1 MALLEV
7 PQIRYVQA
15 TIRLDETTATLVDQ
29 YAAFLHA
36 PADDVVDKALAYVFA
51 KDREFQEFLQSPEAA
66 RFSPSL
72 RVRKPTNNSAEGT
85 VKKPANRGARGRN
98 PAASAT
104 GVLA

>member
-7 PQIRYVQA
+7 TQIRYVQA
-15 TIRLDETTATLVDQ
+15 TIRLDETTATQVNQ
-29 YAAFLHA
+29 YAAFLRA

-66 RFSPSL
+66 KFSPSL

-85 VKKPANRGARGRN
+85 VKKPANSGASRRDPG
-98 PAASAT
+98 ASGT
-104 GVLA
+104 GVPA